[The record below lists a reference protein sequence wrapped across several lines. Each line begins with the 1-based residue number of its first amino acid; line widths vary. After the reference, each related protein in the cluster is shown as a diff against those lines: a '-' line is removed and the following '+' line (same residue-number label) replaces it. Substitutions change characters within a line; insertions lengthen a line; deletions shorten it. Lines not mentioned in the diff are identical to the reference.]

1 MISRFFVLLGA
12 YLIRFEVVFLP
23 IDQRKNISLF
33 LLCIEPWHIL
43 CINIRF
49 LYSITIELSYH
60 HYIFPQYVSPIIF
73 PPIYFSPRYLY
84 SIIFPVPVYFSYSM
98 WSPLYLIYM
107 NLIIFPHYLSSLPPP
122 HYCFPPTIF
131 APISFHIHYLIP
143 IFAPFSFPPLSS
155 LQYNYPTNFPPQY
168 PTDPFY
174 FPITIPHYISL
185 ITIPH
190 YSPHIISVA
199 LYFPHYICTL
209 TKAEDIT

>member
-60 HYIFPQYVSPIIF
+60 HNIFPQYVSPIIF
-73 PPIYFSPRYLY
+73 PPIYFPPLSLLHYLPSSSIFLLFY
-84 SIIFPVPVYFSYSM
+84 VIPIIFNIYEPYYI
-98 WSPLYLIYM
+98 SPLSFITTSSPL
-107 NLIIFPHYLSSLPPP
+107 LFPSHYICPL
-122 HYCFPPTIF
+122 
-131 APISFHIHYLIP
+131 SFHIHYLIP

-199 LYFPHYICTL
+199 LYFPHYLCTL